1 MSDTCKLYKKVAF
14 AHTGHKEAIFT
25 RLRCKQWS
33 CEYCAR
39 KNASIWREFLKEKL
53 PHVSDNW
60 YLVTLTA
67 HPNTTTTQ
75 SSLHNIRKNIDRIL
89 KRIKRVFQG
98 VNYVR
103 VFERH
108 PTSAR
113 IHSHFIISGLTPYVA
128 RERTRKGV
136 ERFRGIQVRS
146 GRRGI
151 WSIRTWFKKKCQECE
166 IGHICDVRPIEGDVS
181 KAVHY
186 VCKYLT
192 KSQQEL
198 NIKGLRHVQTSRG
211 IGSPQNEENQ
221 VWNVA
226 AYIVSKMFAPN
237 ARIVDLNTG
246 EIIDNSYWEVHDFYP
261 YED

>member
-1 MSDTCKLYKKVAF
+1 M
-14 AHTGHKEAIFT
+14 
-25 RLRCKQWS
+25 
-33 CEYCAR
+33 
-39 KNASIWREFLKEKL
+39 
-53 PHVSDNW
+53 
-60 YLVTLTA
+60 
-67 HPNTTTTQ
+67 
-75 SSLHNIRKNIDRIL
+75 
-89 KRIKRVFQG
+89 
-98 VNYVR
+98 
-103 VFERH
+103 
-108 PTSAR
+108 
-113 IHSHFIISGLTPYVA
+113 
-128 RERTRKGV
+128 
-136 ERFRGIQVRS
+136 
-146 GRRGI
+146 
-151 WSIRTWFKKKCQECE
+151 
-166 IGHICDVRPIEGDVS
+166 RPIEGDVS